1 MSPGS
6 GGTKKPKAAALEQAL
21 RGLEA
26 SLRNELVDR
35 RDLFRFE
42 RAVVGL
48 VARQRLPRQIGERDV
63 DDLRLGQPQGPG
75 DPGSGLARHAVGGV
89 LVAVAQQDAGG
100 LAWGGGSLCGHGS
113 KPDPILDINSI
124 SNFAVY
130 AREAAPLSAGAFA
143 RSSPRLWNRRQSSR
157 QAQASVAA

>member
-6 GGTKKPKAAALEQAL
+6 GGTKKPKAAASEQAL

-35 RDLFRFE
+35 RELFRGE
-42 RAVVGL
+42 RAVFGL
-48 VARQRLPRQIGERDV
+48 EARQRLPRQIGERDV

-89 LVAVAQQDAGG
+89 LVAVALQDAGG
-100 LAWGGGSLCGHGS
+100 LEFGGRVPCG
-113 KPDPILDINSI
+113 
-124 SNFAVY
+124 F
-130 AREAAPLSAGAFA
+130 
-143 RSSPRLWNRRQSSR
+143 SSQTFSDNWY
-157 QAQASVAA
+157 

>member
-6 GGTKKPKAAALEQAL
+6 GGTKKPKAAASEQAL

-35 RDLFRFE
+35 RELFRGE
-42 RAVVGL
+42 RTVVGL

-63 DDLRLGQPQGPG
+63 DDLRLGQPEGPG
-75 DPGSGLARHAVGGV
+75 DPGSGLARDAVGGV

-100 LAWGGGSLCGHGS
+100 LAWGGGW
-113 KPDPILDINSI
+113 
-124 SNFAVY
+124 
-130 AREAAPLSAGAFA
+130 AFVSGPEA
-143 RSSPRLWNRRQSSR
+143 RSETCYQKYIKF
-157 QAQASVAA
+157 

>member
-1 MSPGS
+1 MSPDS
-6 GGTKKPKAAALEQAL
+6 GWTKKPKAAASEQAL
-21 RGLEA
+21 RGFEA

-35 RDLFRFE
+35 RELFRGE

-89 LVAVAQQDAGG
+89 LVPVSEQAACG
-100 LAWGGGSLCGHGS
+100 LALGGGSLFGHGA
-113 KPDPILDINSI
+113 KP
-124 SNFAVY
+124 
-130 AREAAPLSAGAFA
+130 
-143 RSSPRLWNRRQSSR
+143 RSDT
-157 QAQASVAA
+157 

>member
-6 GGTKKPKAAALEQAL
+6 GGTKNPKAAALEQAL
-21 RGLEA
+21 GGLEA

-35 RDLFRFE
+35 RELFRGE

-113 KPDPILDINSI
+113 KPKVRCFDINSI

-143 RSSPRLWNRRQSSR
+143 RSSPRSWNRR
-157 QAQASVAA
+157 

>member
-6 GGTKKPKAAALEQAL
+6 GGTPKAAASEQAL
-21 RGLEA
+21 RWLEA

-35 RDLFRFE
+35 RELFRGE

-48 VARQRLPRQIGERDV
+48 VARQRLPREVGERDV

-89 LVAVAQQDAGG
+89 PVAVAQQDAGG
-100 LAWGGGSLCGHGS
+100 LAVGGRGLFGHGGQ
-113 KPDPILDINSI
+113 P
-124 SNFAVY
+124 
-130 AREAAPLSAGAFA
+130 
-143 RSSPRLWNRRQSSR
+143 RSGTLYSR
-157 QAQASVAA
+157 VI

>member
-1 MSPGS
+1 MMSPGS
-6 GGTKKPKAAALEQAL
+6 GGTPKAAASEQAL

-35 RDLFRFE
+35 RELFRGE

-63 DDLRLGQPQGPG
+63 DDLRLGQPEGPG
-75 DPGSGLARHAVGGV
+75 DPGSGLARDAVGGV

-100 LAWGGGSLCGHGS
+100 LAWGGGPLCGHGA
-113 KPDPILDINSI
+113 KP
-124 SNFAVY
+124 
-130 AREAAPLSAGAFA
+130 
-143 RSSPRLWNRRQSSR
+143 RSET
-157 QAQASVAA
+157 

>member
-6 GGTKKPKAAALEQAL
+6 CGTKKPKAAALEQAL

-35 RDLFRFE
+35 RELLRGE

-48 VARQRLPRQIGERDV
+48 VARQRLPRQIGELDV
-63 DDLRLGQPQGPG
+63 DDLRLGQPEGPG

-89 LVAVAQQDAGG
+89 RGRRYGRGPVRG
-100 LAWGGGSLCGHGS
+100 L
-113 KPDPILDINSI
+113 
-124 SNFAVY
+124 
-130 AREAAPLSAGAFA
+130 GAFA
-143 RSSPRLWNRRQSSR
+143 DAESEEH
-157 QAQASVAA
+157 AGEVANAGLA

>member
-6 GGTKKPKAAALEQAL
+6 GGTPRAAASEQAL

-35 RDLFRFE
+35 RELLRGE

-48 VARQRLPRQIGERDV
+48 VEGQRLPREVGERDV
-63 DDLRLGQPQGPG
+63 DYLRLGQPEGPG
-75 DPGSGLARHAVGGV
+75 DPGSGLARDAVGSV

-100 LAWGGGSLCGHGS
+100 LALGGGSLCGHGS
-113 KPDPILDINSI
+113 QPGSDT
-124 SNFAVY
+124 
-130 AREAAPLSAGAFA
+130 
-143 RSSPRLWNRRQSSR
+143 
-157 QAQASVAA
+157 